1 MNAEGFVKLLRRV
14 RHDYGNHFQ
23 VISGY
28 LQLGMSEKAL
38 DYIRKINA
46 EAGEERLLFESL
58 PPEAAL
64 YFYAQL
70 LSARDLGILLRYEDL
85 EITEWE
91 AFKVQAQPLLA
102 LKELMGDRA
111 EVLDEEIVYLSIYE
125 SRDGWDLCFSCE
137 KLPEGTGLVHVHR
150 E

>member
-1 MNAEGFVKLLRRV
+1 MNTEGFVRLLRRM

-28 LQLGMSEKAL
+28 LQLGMSQKAL
-38 DYIRKINA
+38 DYIQKINE

-58 PPEAAL
+58 PSEAAL
-64 YFYAQL
+64 YFYEQL

-85 EITEWE
+85 EITEWK
-91 AFKVQAQPLLA
+91 ALQVQAQPLLA
-102 LKELMGDRA
+102 IKELMEDIV
-111 EVLDEEIVYLSIYE
+111 ESVDEELVYLSIYE
-125 SRDGWDLCFSCE
+125 NKDGWDLCFSCE
-137 KLPEGTGLVHVHR
+137 KLPEGTRLVHVHR